1 MTVSPSPDRLPSAPA
16 VRSGRASA
24 RARPGRRVDHVRRRP
39 GGRRQ
44 PRRLPPARV
53 ARRRTRARGPRP
65 PRRAPRRAAKPRRLP
80 RRLPDRRQA
89 RNRLQ
94 AARRPRGLHLLSLA
108 LQGRRLAVRPR
119 RRRPPA
125 RHAGRPHCPPALRV
139 PRGRPARPPVLHPA
153 APAAVRQPAHGRPSH
168 GRPSHRQPSHGQPSH
183 RRPSHRLPSHRQPPH
198 GRPHRPPALAR
209 VRRRPQQGGLLPRQ
223 DPPRP
228 RRHRLLHLRRAL
240 ADGRLPARKVH
251 GPRPAQLHP
260 GRRRRRARV
269 PRVRPGR
276 RRGRRQHPYPP
287 PLPAGP
293 H

>member
-1 MTVSPSPDRLPSAPA
+1 MTVTPSPGRLPSAPA
-16 VRSGRASA
+16 VRSGRAPA

-39 GGRRQ
+39 SGRHQ
-44 PRRLPPARV
+44 PHCLPPARV
-53 ARRRTRARGPRP
+53 ARRRARARGPRP
-65 PRRAPRRAAKPRRLP
+65 PRRAPCRAAKPRRLP
-80 RRLPDRRQA
+80 RRLPHRRQA
-89 RNRLQ
+89 RHRLQ

-108 LQGRRLAVRPR
+108 LQGRRLTIRPH

-125 RHAGRPHCPPALRV
+125 RHAGRPHRPPALRV
-139 PRGRPARPPVLHPA
+139 PRGRPARPPVLYPA
-153 APAAVRQPAHGRPSH
+153 APAAVRQPAHGPLHGSLHGPPH
-168 GRPSHRQPSHGQPSH
+168 GRPSR
-183 RRPSHRLPSHRQPPH
+183 
-198 GRPHRPPALAR
+198 GRPHRPPAVTR

-240 ADGRLPARKVH
+240 ADGRLPACKVH
-251 GPRPAQLHP
+251 GARPAQLHP

-269 PRVRPGR
+269 PRVHPGR